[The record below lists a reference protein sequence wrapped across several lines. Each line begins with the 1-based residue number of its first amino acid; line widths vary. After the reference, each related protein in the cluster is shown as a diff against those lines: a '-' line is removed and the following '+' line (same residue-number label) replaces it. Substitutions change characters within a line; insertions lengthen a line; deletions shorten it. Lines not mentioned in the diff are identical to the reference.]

1 MLGFGCRAGDAPY
14 LGPQE
19 ATMSEPTDGKKK
31 HLHELIADFDTAM
44 LVTRTAEGDL
54 RGRPLTVAHD
64 KATHDE
70 NDGTVY
76 FATSVE
82 SPKVGELQADAHVA
96 VTFQDDKRYVSL
108 SGTARLTRD
117 RALVERLWAEPWKV
131 WFPRGKD
138 DPTLAIL
145 VVTPDVGEYWDQTGL
160 AGLRYLVS
168 SVKAYAAGTKAPD
181 GTNEEQNAKVRL

>member
-1 MLGFGCRAGDAPY
+1 
-14 LGPQE
+14 
-19 ATMSEPTDGKKK
+19 MSDPSDGKKK
-31 HLHELIADFDTAM
+31 HLHELIADFDTGM
-44 LVTRTAEGDL
+44 LVTHTAEGGL
-54 RGRPLTVAHD
+54 RGRPLAVAHD
-64 KATHDE
+64 KTTGDE
-70 NDGTVY
+70 KVY

-82 SPKVGELQADAHVA
+82 SPKVGELRADAHVA

-108 SGTARLTRD
+108 SGTARLTRE
-117 RALVERLWAEPWKV
+117 RALIDRLWAEPWKV
-131 WFPRGKD
+131 WFPKGKD

-145 VVTPDVGEYWDQTGL
+145 VVTPESGEYWDQTGL

>member
-1 MLGFGCRAGDAPY
+1 MLGFGCRAADAPY
-14 LGPQE
+14 VGPKE

-31 HLHELIADFDTAM
+31 HLRELIADFDTAM

-64 KATHDE
+64 EATD
-70 NDGTVY
+70 DGKVY

-82 SPKVGELQADAHVA
+82 SPKVGELEADAHVA

-117 RALVERLWAEPWKV
+117 RALIERLWAEPWKV
-131 WFPRGKD
+131 WFPKGKD

-145 VVTPDVGEYWDQTGL
+145 VVTPDAGEYWDQTGL

>member
-1 MLGFGCRAGDAPY
+1 
-14 LGPQE
+14 
-19 ATMSEPTDGKKK
+19 MSGPTDGKKK
-31 HLHELIADFDTAM
+31 HLRELIADFDTAM
-44 LVTRTAEGDL
+44 LVTRTAEGEL
-54 RGRPLTVAHD
+54 RGRPLTVAHGE
-64 KATHDE
+64 ATD
-70 NDGTVY
+70 DVQVY

-117 RALVERLWAEPWKV
+117 RALVDRLWAEPWKV
-131 WFPRGKD
+131 WFPKGKD

-145 VVTPDVGEYWDQTGL
+145 IVTPDVGEYWDQTGL
-160 AGLRYLVS
+160 AGLRYLVY